1 LTINRTRLCLV
12 MNKKRS
18 YRIFLILFIAVI
30 LRYPFSASAA
40 QTLELT
46 SLDDAAVTQIKSDV
60 KKALFAVK
68 GGKDTD
74 QIPPLKFY
82 SYKLKKGDTFWK
94 VVSRTTLNIDTIMTV
109 NNLSSP
115 NNVNEG
121 DVLYFPNMRGVI
133 AETKGQSV
141 LSLEQTFRVKGEYIL
156 SVNKVSALNKPYL
169 FIPCGE
175 VTSLERSLF
184 LGTGFAAPLETL
196 RRTSNFGMRNDPL
209 TGEKSF
215 HSGVDLGCKVNT
227 PVFAARTGKVIF
239 TGYKGEYGQ
248 LVIVEHTHGYY
259 SYYGHLSRIKVK
271 RGDKVTAKTCLAM
284 SGNTGRTTG
293 PHLHFEIRKNER
305 PVNPVIVL
313 R

>member
-1 LTINRTRLCLV
+1 MKITITCFLCL
-12 MNKKRS
+12 
-18 YRIFLILFIAVI
+18 IAAAFMQ
-30 LRYPFSASAA
+30 LRYPQAVCAA
-40 QTLELT
+40 PPLELV
-46 SLDDAAVTQIKSDV
+46 SLDDSSVAEIKSDV
-60 KKALFAVK
+60 KKTLFAVK
-68 GGKDTD
+68 GGKEAG

-94 VVSRTTLNIDTIMTV
+94 VVSRTTLNIDTVMTV

-115 NNVNEG
+115 NVIKEG
-121 DVLYFPNMRGVI
+121 DILYFPNMRGVI
-133 AETKGQSV
+133 ADTKGQSIV
-141 LSLEQTFRVKGEYIL
+141 SLEKTFRVKGEYIL
-156 SVNKVSALNKPYL
+156 SVNKVSGISKPYL

-184 LGTGFAAPLETL
+184 LGTGFAAPLEKL
-196 RRTSNFGMRNDPL
+196 RRTSNFGVRNDPL
-209 TGEKSF
+209 TGERSF
-215 HSGVDLGCKVNT
+215 HSGVDLGCQVNT

-239 TGYKGEYGQ
+239 TGYNGDYGQ

-271 RGDKVTAKTCLAM
+271 KGDKVTAKTCIAM

-293 PHLHFEIRKNER
+293 PHLHFEIRKNSR